1 MEDKKINDDTQIKN
15 NENEK
20 ENILSLNNISN
31 EKKLNNNF
39 SLYNIEIKSIEESNN
54 KEKKINL
61 NSEKNFS
68 FEKIIHISII

>member
-61 NSEKNFS
+61 NSEK
-68 FEKIIHISII
+68 KIFF

>member
-39 SLYNIEIKSIEESNN
+39 
-54 KEKKINL
+54 
-61 NSEKNFS
+61 
-68 FEKIIHISII
+68 